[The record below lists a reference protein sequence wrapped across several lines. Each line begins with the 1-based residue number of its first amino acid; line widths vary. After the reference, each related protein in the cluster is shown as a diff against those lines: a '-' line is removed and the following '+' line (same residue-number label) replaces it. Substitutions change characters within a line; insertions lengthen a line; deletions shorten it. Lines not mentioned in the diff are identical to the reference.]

1 MVATAA
7 AATFNAMASFLDGDM
22 RREIWIAEEERR
34 THQKVTPFGG
44 AGNLLLALGLLCY
57 TEAFGAY
64 VSGFRGRGWSA
75 VNFHWGFR
83 KLSADY
89 RALMDTGEQ
98 LDVYD
103 RYRCGFVHEVVASGT
118 LTAMTFDSTAARL
131 CAVGRDLDTKQLYF
145 VVDKYFADL
154 QRFVQRLADHSSL
167 GEPRAASR
175 PPTAAEKDAA
185 RYSDEDSGLA

>member
-1 MVATAA
+1 VVATAA
-7 AATFNAMASFLDGDM
+7 AGKFNAMATFLDGDM
-22 RREIWIAEEERR
+22 RREIWIAEEERQ
-34 THQKVTPFGG
+34 TQKKVTPFGG

-64 VSGFRGRGWSA
+64 LSGFRGRGWSA

-83 KLSADY
+83 KLGTDY

-103 RYRCGFVHEVVASGT
+103 RYRCGYVHEVVAAGS
-118 LTAMTFDSTAARL
+118 LTAMTFDPTAAHL
-131 CAVGRDLDTKQLYF
+131 CAVGRDLDTQQLYF

-154 QRFVQRLADHSSL
+154 QSFVQRLADHPSL
-167 GEPRAASR
+167 GEPRAATR

-185 RYSDEDSGLA
+185 RYSDENTGLA

>member
-1 MVATAA
+1 MVAPAA
-7 AATFNAMASFLDGDM
+7 RPRFNAMATFLDGDM

-34 THQKVTPFGG
+34 KENKVTPFGG
-44 AGNLLLALGLLCY
+44 AGNVLLALGLLCY

-64 VSGFRGRGWSA
+64 LSGFRGRGWSA

-83 KLSADY
+83 KLGADY

-103 RYRCGFVHEVVASGT
+103 RYRCGYVHEVVAAGT
-118 LTAMTFDSTAARL
+118 LTAMTFDPKAAHL
-131 CAVGRDLDTKQLYF
+131 CAVGRDTDTHDLYF

-154 QRFVQRLADHSSL
+154 QRFVQRLADHPSL
-167 GEPRAASR
+167 GEPRLATR
-175 PPTAAEKDAA
+175 RPTAAEQDAA
-185 RYSDEDSGLA
+185 RYSDEQTGLG